1 MEAVR
6 DAIWKVVHLVLDY
19 QPISAPSMEAV
30 RDAIWKVV
38 HLVLDY
44 QPISAS
50 SMEAVRDAMWKVV
63 HLVLDYQPISARSTE
78 AVRDAPTVSL
88 GQILVVEMT
97 NTMDTVQ
104 LVSSEYFQMM
114 NEAR

>member
-1 MEAVR
+1 MEAAR
-6 DAIWKVVHLVLDY
+6 DALRRIVSHGQDGQV
-19 QPISAPSMEAV
+19 
-30 RDAIWKVV
+30 
-38 HLVLDY
+38 
-44 QPISAS
+44 ISAS
-50 SMEAVRDAMWKVV
+50 SMEAARDALRRIVRP
-63 HLVLDYQPISARSTE
+63 VLDGQVISASSME

-88 GQILVVEMT
+88 GQILVVEMP